1 MATIKNLTDIQI
13 AKAVLKERIR
23 FEEKAIEQQL
33 QLLPSKTFDYTVEQF
48 TNANTYTFIGNK
60 LLHGIQYFT
69 NKTSNGLGSFTWN
82 VVMGVASALVGVFA
96 NKKGN

>member
-60 LLHGIQYFT
+60 LLHGIQWIGQFYMEY
-69 NKTSNGLGSFTWN
+69 SNGCGIGF
-82 VVMGVASALVGVFA
+82 GRCFC
-96 NKKGN
+96 